1 MGECKSKSESESALK
16 LAKALMEFNI
26 DAAYRKG
33 LREGRRESSS
43 SELSAL
49 LEEMEATSLK
59 LDAMQK
65 RIRDVFGEAE

>member
-1 MGECKSKSESESALK
+1 MEERRSKSESALK
-16 LAKALMEFNI
+16 LATALVEFNI

-49 LEEMEATSLK
+49 LEAMEATSLK
-59 LDAMQK
+59 LNAMQK